1 MCINDYCVVEAD
13 TARYYREMDRLESFD
28 EGLQEYVRDK
38 YIDTLLWNGEVV
50 LDEWYNR
57 GTGKWHTTKLFMWE
71 AIDAYIESVENED
84 NSNYMLLSAAVIQNK
99 QDEES
104 DDRMQAL
111 RDYAE
116 KAVTWYFM
124 EQDDGYTQYTEEYEK
139 YLEEDY

>member
-1 MCINDYCVVEAD
+1 MSINDYCVVEAD
-13 TARYYREMDRLESFD
+13 TNRYYNDMAREDAFD
-28 EGLQEYVRDK
+28 EGLQGYVQDT
-38 YIDTLLWNGEVV
+38 YIDTLLWKGEVV
-50 LDEWYNR
+50 LSEFRLNGRWY
-57 GTGKWHTTKLFMWE
+57 TTKLFMWE
-71 AIDAYIESVENED
+71 AIDAYIEAVCDGD
-84 NSNYMLLSAAVIQNK
+84 NSDYMLLSAAIIKNK

-124 EQDDGYTQYTEEYEK
+124 EQDEGYQQYAEEYEK